1 MVKAFSLTSNVQ
13 FGFNIF
19 SLSAHTSFCKLTC
32 STDVLTPHFASSHA
46 LLTSSQT
53 LLTCSLALLACSQTL
68 LTCSL
73 ALLTCSQTPLTCS
86 HSILASSQ
94 TLLTCSHSI
103 FKLAYGLAQFGYNYE
118 ITPEPSNSS
127 LSYHAT
133 NCPSVIADCGSLKVT
148 NNPISV

>member
-19 SLSAHTSFCKLTC
+19 SLSAHTSFCKLTG

-46 LLTSSQT
+46 LLT
-53 LLTCSLALLACSQTL
+53 
-68 LTCSL
+68 
-73 ALLTCSQTPLTCS
+73 
-86 HSILASSQ
+86 SSQ

>member
-1 MVKAFSLTSNVQ
+1 MVKAFSLTSHVQ

-53 LLTCSLALLACSQTL
+53 IFTC
-68 LTCSL
+68 
-73 ALLTCSQTPLTCS
+73 
-86 HSILASSQ
+86 SQ